1 MLIYLSLLKT
11 DAEKEALLALYSQY
25 HQAMLRLARRYFPTD
40 QMSLEDA
47 VQNAWVKIIRNF
59 PKIRT
64 LEGKNRGAY
73 CVITVKNECIS
84 LLRKRSRE
92 IPTEELETL
101 LPQHDSQAGAAAIVA
116 LIRDMPELYRAV
128 LEMRFVEERT
138 TREIAQALHLP
149 EATVNTRIFRGRKLL
164 AERMREEELV

>member
-1 MLIYLSLLKT
+1 MLIYLSL
-11 DAEKEALLALYSQY
+11 
-25 HQAMLRLARRYFPTD
+25 
-40 QMSLEDA
+40 
-47 VQNAWVKIIRNF
+47 
-59 PKIRT
+59 
-64 LEGKNRGAY
+64 
-73 CVITVKNECIS
+73 
-84 LLRKRSRE
+84 
-92 IPTEELETL
+92 LETL

>member
-1 MLIYLSLLKT
+1 MLIYLSLLET
-11 DAEKEALLALYSQY
+11 DAEKEAFLALYSQY

-84 LLRKRSRE
+84 LRSWR
-92 IPTEELETL
+92 PFCPSMT
-101 LPQHDSQAGAAAIVA
+101 V
-116 LIRDMPELYRAV
+116 RRA
-128 LEMRFVEERT
+128 RR
-138 TREIAQALHLP
+138 P
-149 EATVNTRIFRGRKLL
+149 SWP
-164 AERMREEELV
+164 

>member
-1 MLIYLSLLKT
+1 MLIYLSLLET
-11 DAEKEALLALYSQY
+11 DAEKEAFLALYSQY

-40 QMSLEDA
+40 QMSLDDT

>member
-1 MLIYLSLLKT
+1 MLIYLSLLET
-11 DAEKEALLALYSQY
+11 DAEKEAFLALYSQY

-116 LIRDMPELYRAV
+116 LIRDMPCWKCGSWRSAPPARSPRRCTCRRPRSTPV
-128 LEMRFVEERT
+128 SSG
-138 TREIAQALHLP
+138 AASCWQSA
-149 EATVNTRIFRGRKLL
+149 
-164 AERMREEELV
+164 